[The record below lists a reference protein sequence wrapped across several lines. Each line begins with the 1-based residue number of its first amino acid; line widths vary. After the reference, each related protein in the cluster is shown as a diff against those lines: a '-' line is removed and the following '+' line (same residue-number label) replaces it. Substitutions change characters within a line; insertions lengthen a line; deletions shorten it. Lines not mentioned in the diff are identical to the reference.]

1 MLDFAVKVA
10 NGAHEMTAADIE
22 TMRDERWSDE
32 EIMHVIEIASMF
44 SFTGRLANA
53 FGRSPTGSTPI
64 WAVTRDRNDLR
75 PTTRS
80 GH

>member
-10 NGAHEMTAADIE
+10 NGAHEMTGADIE

-53 FGRSPTGSTPI
+53 FGLIANREYC
-64 WAVTRDRNDLR
+64 DLGRHAR
-75 PTTRS
+75 PK
-80 GH
+80 